1 MLEADRNIFLFL
13 NYFHSPFFDE
23 VMRIVSMRPVWIP
36 LYIFIVYLLVLR
48 YGKKVW
54 IALLFAVLLIV
65 ITDQVSTI
73 IKNAVERLRPCH
85 EPSLEGMVHLV
96 GNRCGGMYG
105 FVSSHASN
113 TFGIAAFAS
122 PLVQKKW
129 FAWTIFI
136 WASLVAYS
144 RIYLGVHYP
153 GDVLGGAL
161 LGITAGFGLSEGVK
175 QLNKR
180 VA

>member
-13 NYFHSPFFDE
+13 NSFHSPFFDE
-23 VMRIVSMRPVWIP
+23 VMRIISMRSVWIP
-36 LYIFIVYLLVLR
+36 LYLYIIFLLVLR
-48 YGKKVW
+48 YRGKVW
-54 IALLFAVLLIV
+54 IALLFALLLVV
-65 ITDQVSTI
+65 ITDQASTLL
-73 IKNAVERLRPCH
+73 KNAVERLRPCH

-105 FVSSHASN
+105 FVSSHAAN
-113 TFGIAAFAS
+113 TFGIAAFTS

-129 FAWTIFI
+129 FAWTLFI
-136 WASLVAYS
+136 WASVVAYS

-161 LGITAGFGLSEGVK
+161 LGIIAGLGLSEGVK
-175 QLNKR
+175 QITKR
-180 VA
+180 IA

>member
-13 NYFHSPFFDE
+13 NSFHSPFFDE
-23 VMRIVSMRPVWIP
+23 MMRIISLRSVWIP
-36 LYIFIVYLLVLR
+36 LYLFIVGLLILR
-48 YGKKVW
+48 YHGKVW
-54 IALLFAVLLIV
+54 IALLFAVVLVV
-65 ITDQVSTI
+65 ITDQVSVVV
-73 IKNAVERLRPCH
+73 KNAVERLRPCH

-113 TFGIAAFAS
+113 AFGIAAFAS

-136 WASLVAYS
+136 WASVVAYS

-161 LGITAGFGLSEGVK
+161 LGIVAGFGLSGGVK
-175 QLNKR
+175 QINKR
-180 VA
+180 IA

>member
-13 NYFHSPFFDE
+13 NSFHSPFFDE
-23 VMRIVSMRPVWIP
+23 VMSILSMKSVWIP
-36 LYIFIVYLLVLR
+36 LYLFIIYLLVFR
-48 YGKKVW
+48 YRKKVW
-54 IALLFAVLLIV
+54 VVLLFALLLVV
-65 ITDQVSTI
+65 ITDQVSVL

-96 GNRCGGMYG
+96 GNRCGGMYS

-113 TFGIAAFAS
+113 AFGIAAFTS
-122 PLVQKKW
+122 PLVNKKW
-129 FAWTIFI
+129 FVWTIFI
-136 WASLVAYS
+136 WALAVSYS

-161 LGITAGFGLSEGVK
+161 LGIIAGFGLSVGVK
-175 QLNKR
+175 QLIKR
-180 VA
+180 IA